1 MEFSGTVP
9 MDAPDP
15 RIEYEARLH
24 ALPFGVFELV
34 PQPSLTRLPMPS
46 FSEMIGAE
54 RMLSASFSYAW
65 WRFPDDHSDPRNEI
79 ELDERTRRSIEEEP
93 AWGRP
98 TWLIEQAQLL
108 RYPMLWEATRT
119 TWHASPD
126 DSRASLA
133 RELVDHANHV
143 LINRFRTELGIPSGP
158 RVGEAWKTTVTAVSD
173 ASATVDGAERPAVQI
188 DTDPFVFAIGFRV
201 DEHIV
206 CTTVV
211 PRDALES
218 IDLALT
224 TCQ

>member
-24 ALPFGVFELV
+24 ALSFGVFELV
-34 PQPSLTRLPMPS
+34 PQLSLTRLPMPS
-46 FSEMIGAE
+46 FSETIGAG
-54 RMLSASFSYAW
+54 RMLSASFSYTW
-65 WRFPDDHSDPRNEI
+65 WRFPDDRSDPRNEL
-79 ELDERTRRSIEEEP
+79 ELDEKTRRSIEEEP
-93 AWGRP
+93 VWGRP
-98 TWLIEQAQLL
+98 TWLVEQAQLL
-108 RYPMLWEATRT
+108 RYPILWEATRT

-158 RVGEAWKTTVTAVSD
+158 PVGEAWKTTVTAVSD
-173 ASATVDGAERPAVQI
+173 ASATVDGAGRPAVQI

-201 DEHIV
+201 DEHTV

-211 PRDALES
+211 PGDAFES
-218 IDLALT
+218 INLALMT
-224 TCQ
+224 YQ